1 MKHVPLLLTQRS
13 KTHGDFGQNAHHA
26 QELRRL
32 WRASARWHD
41 MPDVQREA
49 LDMMATK
56 LSRILSGHAWCA
68 DHWQDIA
75 GYAQLALYACEK

>member
-1 MKHVPLLLTQRS
+1 METLLEERAT
-13 KTHGDFGQNAHHA
+13 THGLFVQNARHA
-26 QELRRL
+26 QKLRAL
-32 WRASARWHD
+32 WRESTRWDD
-41 MPDVQREA
+41 MPDSQKEA

-75 GYAQLALYACEK
+75 GYAQLAIEACEK